1 MRTLLVSGARIP
13 FRLAS
18 LALMSAAW
26 ALAQAPDTKPSQNP
40 LPNAPAP
47 PAVSEPQQ
55 PVATIKVST
64 RLVTLEV
71 VARDKNGNPVSGLT
85 AKDFEVSEQVPPKRE
100 HRPQTI
106 SAVQFVSLPGISS
119 GAQSK
124 PQLPP
129 GVYSN
134 IVAAQQM
141 PVPPTVL
148 LMDGLNTNITTQ
160 LQARQQM
167 VHMLSSVPTD
177 VPMAIFLMDRQLHL
191 VQGLTTDPKL
201 LLAATAKMVSN
212 NAPEPEMNPR
222 DDPDSLSASMDD
234 IPADRMPPGAM
245 AAMQAFEREAYSAT
259 MDIRVRETLD
269 SLRAIARYLAGY
281 PGRKNLLWVSSS
293 FPLTIGPDPDDKFV
307 GMRMYQSQ
315 MDEVARALADAKV
328 AVYPMDPAGVE
339 VSNYFKASSRPRKV
353 GTAGSMNASLNRE
366 DNDRFN
372 RESTMQQVADQTG
385 GRICVNNNDLAQCV
399 KRAINDGTSY
409 YELGYYPDSTEW
421 RGEFH
426 QITVKTKQS
435 GVHLSYRAGYY
446 AGSDG
451 PPQDF
456 GKDAGQEDP
465 ALQRAACQDVLISTA
480 IILVAKALPADQPG
494 QAKYFLVI
502 NARSVAFQPTE
513 GGGQSLRLAVSTC
526 SFDKTGKPLQY
537 VQRNIAAKFTSQ
549 QYDAIM
555 ARHGLTQA
563 VILDS
568 KPEMTRVRLLVRDFT
583 SGLLGSVEVPYSGP
597 AKASP
602 SLPAPALPASPVP
615 NPSPTPSLPPASP
628 SH

>member
-1 MRTLLVSGARIP
+1 MKTLLVSGSRVS

-18 LALMSAAW
+18 LALMCAAW
-26 ALAQAPDTKPSQNP
+26 ALAQAPDTKPPQDP
-40 LPNAPAP
+40 VPNAQTL

-55 PVATIKVST
+55 PVATFKVST

-106 SAVQFVSLPGISS
+106 TAVQFVSLAGINPGTQ
-119 GAQSK
+119 GKA
-124 PQLPP
+124 QLPP
-129 GVYSN
+129 GVFSN

-148 LMDGLNTNITTQ
+148 LMDGLNTGITTQ

-177 VPMAIFLMDRQLHL
+177 VPMAIFLMDRRLHL

-201 LLAATAKMVSN
+201 LLAAAAKMVSN
-212 NAPEPEMNPR
+212 QAPEPEMDPR
-222 DDPDSLSASMDD
+222 DDPGTLSASMDD
-234 IPADRMPPGAM
+234 IPADRLPAGAM
-245 AAMQAFEREAYSAT
+245 EAIQAFEREAYSAT

-281 PGRKNLLWVSSS
+281 PGRKNLLWISSS
-293 FPLTIGPDPDDKFV
+293 FPLTIGPDTDNKFT

-339 VSNYFKASSRPRKV
+339 VSKYFQASSRPRKV

-366 DNDRFN
+366 DDARFN
-372 RESTMQQVADQTG
+372 RESTMQQVANQTG

-421 RGEFH
+421 HGEFH
-426 QITVKTKQS
+426 QITVKTKQP

-446 AGSDG
+446 AGSDS

-465 ALQRAACQDVLISTA
+465 ALQQAACQDVLISTA
-480 IILVAKALPADQPG
+480 IILVAKALPADKPG

-502 NARSVAFQPTE
+502 NARSMAFQPIE
-513 GGGQSLRLAVSTC
+513 SGGRSLRLAVSTC
-526 SFDKTGKPLQY
+526 SFDKAGKPLQY
-537 VQRNIAAKFTSQ
+537 VQRNIAVKFTSQ
-549 QYDAIM
+549 QYDAII
-555 ARHGLTQA
+555 ARRGITQA
-563 VILDS
+563 VTLES
-568 KPEMTRVRLLVRDFT
+568 KPEMARVRLLVRDSAT
-583 SGLLGSVEVPYSGP
+583 GLLGSVEVPYSEP

-602 SLPAPALPASPVP
+602 ALPTPPVS
-615 NPSPTPSLPPASP
+615 NPPSTPSVPAGSP